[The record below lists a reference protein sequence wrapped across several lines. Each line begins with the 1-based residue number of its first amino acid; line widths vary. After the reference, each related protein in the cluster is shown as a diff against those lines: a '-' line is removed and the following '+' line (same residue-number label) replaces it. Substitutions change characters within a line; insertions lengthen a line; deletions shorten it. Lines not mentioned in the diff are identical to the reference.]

1 MNFSIYTESSPK
13 LFLASDL
20 AVKNAFSNSSSLE
33 TILIPLPPP
42 PKEALIITGYP
53 ILLASI
59 LASSIFSIRPSLP
72 GITGTF
78 AFFIISLA
86 TDLFPIIFIV
96 SLLGPMNLMLHSSH
110 MLAKLAFSDKNPN
123 PG

>member
-1 MNFSIYTESSPK
+1 MNFSMYTESSPK
-13 LFLASDL
+13 LFFASVL
-20 AVKNAFSNSSSLE
+20 AVKNAFSSSSSLA
-33 TILIPLPPP
+33 TILIPFPPP
-42 PKEALIITGYP
+42 PKEALIIIGYP

-86 TDLFPIIFIV
+86 TDLFPIMFIV
-96 SLLGPMNLMLHSSH
+96 LLLGPINLILHSSH
-110 MLAKLAFSDKNPN
+110 ILAKLAFSDKNPK